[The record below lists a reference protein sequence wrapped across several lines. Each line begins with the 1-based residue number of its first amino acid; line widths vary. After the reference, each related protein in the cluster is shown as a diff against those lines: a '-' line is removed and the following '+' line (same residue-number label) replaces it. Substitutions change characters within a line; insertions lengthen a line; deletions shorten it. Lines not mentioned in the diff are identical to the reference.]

1 MDVSVLRQRY
11 RTCRDRQ
18 RRTAPQ
24 LVRTDSTGPSD
35 AVSMVPVAQGW
46 TSPWE
51 PANSPFLPVVTFDPD
66 RKTSD
71 PWRVH
76 LDLHRRCHPALGLQG
91 EPRSCRSSSSEVTS
105 CIRTQEHGSGSSGS
119 GLGSTSRTPER
130 DPQQPEVRF
139 TGPHQKQD
147 QNPSEGTSSF
157 YQQLGSGAGSGSCQ
171 NQNPFPSR
179 RNLKISESAR
189 RLGLYPSS

>member
-1 MDVSVLRQRY
+1 MDVSALRQRY

-24 LVRTDSTGPSD
+24 LVRTDSSAPSD
-35 AVSMVPVAQGW
+35 AVAMVPVAQGW

-51 PANSPFLPVVTFDPD
+51 PASSPSLPALTF
-66 RKTSD
+66 D

-76 LDLHRRCHPALGLQG
+76 LDLHRRCHPAVGLQG
-91 EPRSCRSSSSEVTS
+91 EPRSCRSSSSEV
-105 CIRTQEHGSGSSGS
+105 RTQQHGSGSSGS
-119 GLGSTSRTPER
+119 GLGSTSRTTER

-139 TGPHQKQD
+139 TGPDQNQD
-147 QNPSEGTSSF
+147 QNPSEGSSSF
-157 YQQLGSGAGSGSCQ
+157 SQQLGSGAGSHQ

-179 RNLKISESAR
+179 RTLRISEAAR